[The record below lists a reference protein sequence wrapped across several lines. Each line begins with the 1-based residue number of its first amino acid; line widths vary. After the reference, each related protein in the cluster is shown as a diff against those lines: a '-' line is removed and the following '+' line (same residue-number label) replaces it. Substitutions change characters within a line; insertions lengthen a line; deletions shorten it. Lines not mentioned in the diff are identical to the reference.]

1 MPRLRILAAIGYSAS
16 APDSPDMA
24 AFSASYS
31 SRPPSI
37 AIDAMISAE
46 KTSGRIESAINLG
59 VKRSFNERRK
69 ISTNNE
75 SPFYLNL

>member
-1 MPRLRILAAIGYSAS
+1 MPRLRILAGIGCSDS
-16 APDSPDMA
+16 APASPGIA

-31 SRPPSI
+31 SRPPNI
-37 AIDAMISAE
+37 AIAAIISAE

-69 ISTNNE
+69 IPVSNE
-75 SPFYLNL
+75 SPFI